1 MCRALKN
8 KSDLENFLL
17 KTLIFHFFVTLDAKL
32 ITAYFFFF
40 VSTTGLMSSL
50 LGAIDYHEFDD
61 L

>member
-32 ITAYFFFF
+32 ITAYLLFFC
-40 VSTTGLMSSL
+40 LDNR
-50 LGAIDYHEFDD
+50 IDEQSFGCY
-61 L
+61 